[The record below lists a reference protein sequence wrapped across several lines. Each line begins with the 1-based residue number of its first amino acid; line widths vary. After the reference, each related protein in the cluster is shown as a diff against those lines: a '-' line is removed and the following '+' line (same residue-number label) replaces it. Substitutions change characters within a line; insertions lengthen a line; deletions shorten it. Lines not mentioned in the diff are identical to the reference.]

1 MEEDKYFNE
10 RNALNAE
17 MQQLLSNLAANTSS
31 IGDWKV
37 IKIYEAR
44 MKGEDDP
51 YDFDE
56 LMGKRQAARNRINEI
71 REELKHLDENND

>member
-1 MEEDKYFNE
+1 MKEDKNFAK

-17 MQQLLSNLAANTSS
+17 LAALMSSLSANTSA

-44 MKGEDDP
+44 LKGEQDP

-56 LMGKRQAARNRINEI
+56 LAAKRQAARDRINEVQQ
-71 REELKHLDENND
+71 ELKKLEK

>member
-1 MEEDKYFNE
+1 MNEDKNFAK

-17 MQQLLSNLAANTSS
+17 MAQLMSNLSANTSS

-37 IKIYEAR
+37 IKCYEAR
-44 MKGEDDP
+44 MQGLPDP

-56 LMGKRQAARNRINEI
+56 LMVNRQAARDRINEI
-71 REELKHLDENND
+71 QVELKKLDK

>member
-1 MEEDKYFNE
+1 MNEDKNFAK

-17 MQQLLSNLAANTSS
+17 MAQLMSNLSANTSS

-37 IKIYEAR
+37 IKCYEAR
-44 MKGEDDP
+44 MQGLPDP

-56 LMGKRQAARNRINEI
+56 LMVNRQAARDRINEI
-71 REELKHLDENND
+71 QAELKKPDK

>member
-1 MEEDKYFNE
+1 MD
-10 RNALNAE
+10 E
-17 MQQLLSNLAANTSS
+17 MAKKQQRIYDLMSELYSSVSS

-44 MKGEDDP
+44 MQGKEDP

-56 LMGKRQAARNRINEI
+56 LIAKRQAVRDEINALQK
-71 REELKHLDENND
+71 ELEAAGE

>member
-1 MEEDKYFNE
+1 MNEDKNFDAK
-10 RNALNAE
+10 NALRAE
-17 MQQLLSNLAANTSS
+17 LAQLMGNLAVNTSP

-44 MKGEDDP
+44 MKGESDP

-56 LMGKRQAARNRINEI
+56 LAAARQATRQRINEVQA
-71 REELKHLDENND
+71 ELAALDNEAE

>member
-1 MEEDKYFNE
+1 
-10 RNALNAE
+10 
-17 MQQLLSNLAANTSS
+17 
-31 IGDWKV
+31 
-37 IKIYEAR
+37 

>member
-56 LMGKRQAARNRINEI
+56 LMDARQATRDRINEI
-71 REELKHLDENND
+71 RKELEELDKK

>member
-1 MEEDKYFNE
+1 MKEDKNFAK

-17 MQQLLSNLAANTSS
+17 LAALMSSLSANTSA

-44 MKGEDDP
+44 MKGDKDP

-56 LMGKRQAARNRINEI
+56 LAAKRQAARDRINEI
-71 REELKHLDENND
+71 QQELKKLDK

>member
-1 MEEDKYFNE
+1 MNEDQNFDR

-17 MQQLLSNLAANTSS
+17 MAQLMSNLSANTSP

-44 MKGEDDP
+44 MKGEADP
-51 YDFDE
+51 YNFDN
-56 LMGKRQAARNRINEI
+56 LAAQRQSARNRINAI
-71 REELKHLDENND
+71 QAELESLV

>member
-1 MEEDKYFNE
+1 MKEDKNFAK

-17 MQQLLSNLAANTSS
+17 LAALMSNLSANTSD

-44 MKGEDDP
+44 MKGDKDP

-56 LMGKRQAARNRINEI
+56 LVAKRQAARDRINQLQQ
-71 REELKHLDENND
+71 ELKKLEK